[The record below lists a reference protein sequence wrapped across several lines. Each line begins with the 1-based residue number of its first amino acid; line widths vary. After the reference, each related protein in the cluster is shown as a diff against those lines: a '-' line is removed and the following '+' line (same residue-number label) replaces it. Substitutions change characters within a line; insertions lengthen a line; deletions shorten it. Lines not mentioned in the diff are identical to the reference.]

1 MDRNTLTGL
10 VLIGLILTVFSIFNQ
25 PSDEDIKK
33 KAKTEQVNAK
43 EKEASKKET
52 AKASGAKTDA
62 KAKKQVKEYLDESV
76 KGEIITLENDKL
88 IIDFNTKGGL
98 VAAVY
103 LKNYKSYFDFAKKN
117 DKPLCLFKNGDAVNQ
132 LVFTSK

>member
-43 EKEASKKET
+43 EKAAAKKES
-52 AKASGAKTDA
+52 AKARKW
-62 KAKKQVKEYLDESV
+62 
-76 KGEIITLENDKL
+76 
-88 IIDFNTKGGL
+88 
-98 VAAVY
+98 
-103 LKNYKSYFDFAKKN
+103 
-117 DKPLCLFKNGDAVNQ
+117 FKRCK
-132 LVFTSK
+132 TSKLTSI